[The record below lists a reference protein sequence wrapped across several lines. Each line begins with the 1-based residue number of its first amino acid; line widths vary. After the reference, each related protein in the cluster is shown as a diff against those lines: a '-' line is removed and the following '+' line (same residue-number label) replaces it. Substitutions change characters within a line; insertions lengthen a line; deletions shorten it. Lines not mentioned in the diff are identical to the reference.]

1 MNDEAA
7 GRQRQRRVGRLAL
20 IPLAASLILAALGF
34 VPTQRLAGEGGTRAL
49 WLALALV
56 TVIVYATLLPAMR
69 MMRSRPAAGRFNVA
83 LGASV
88 ARMFLTVPL
97 AALLA
102 WQRVAEPRP
111 FLVWVAIGYVVMIK
125 VETLTLIRWSKELE
139 TPA

>member
-1 MNDEAA
+1 MSDDA
-7 GRQRQRRVGRLAL
+7 GNRQPSRRVGRLAL
-20 IPLAASLILAALGF
+20 IPLAASLFLAVVGF
-34 VPTQRLAGEGGTRAL
+34 VPTQRIAGEGGTRAL

-69 MMRSRPAAGRFNVA
+69 MMRGRPAAGRFNVA

-97 AALLA
+97 AALMA

-125 VETLTLIRWSKELE
+125 AETLTLIRWSKDLE
-139 TPA
+139 TSA

>member
-7 GRQRQRRVGRLAL
+7 GRRLQRGVGRLVW
-20 IPLAASLILAALGF
+20 IPLAASLMLAAVGF
-34 VPTQRLAGEGGTRAL
+34 VPTQRIAGEGGTRAL
-49 WLALALV
+49 LLALALV

-69 MMRSRPAAGRFNVA
+69 MMRGRPAAGRFNVA

-97 AALLA
+97 AALMA
-102 WQRVAEPRP
+102 WQQVAEPRP

-125 VETLTLIRWSKELE
+125 AETLTLIRWSKNLE